1 MKPEDVIALL
11 SEAVPGLVPGAKDEG
26 EQLWRFGPGAKS
38 LAGAAVRV
46 GARWITVEASLHGDA
61 GTGALGALRMQSALS
76 GGIKVVQRRTGFG
89 LRAEIPLIVETAA
102 GRDWVRRQAA
112 IAYTGLR
119 SALQQHN
126 GVPRLRDD
134 EGLEFDPVALAELC
148 AAGGWLASVRHGAE
162 VHAEFASRS
171 LQRVA
176 ILSRHGGAIRAAVT
190 LETGALAGEG
200 PDAQLALA
208 TFLLRA
214 TRSLRWVRAFAAGAS
229 DAPDAAGFEC
239 LLALPGDD
247 QPVIMALDALATACS
262 LFGCEAEA
270 LAQSA
275 PLARHYLA
283 LDEATRAQPEIA
295 SNRVPPDSA
304 RAPHAVE
311 IPVA

>member
-11 SEAVPGLVPGAKDEG
+11 SKAVPGLVPGAKDEG
-26 EQLWRFGPGAKS
+26 EQLWGFGADAKG

-46 GARWITVEASLHGDA
+46 GARWITVEAPLHRDA
-61 GTGALGALRMQSALS
+61 GTDALRVLRMQSALS
-76 GGIKVVQRRTGFG
+76 GGIKVVQRSTGLG
-89 LRAEIPLIVETAA
+89 LRAEIPLIVDTAA
-102 GRDWVRRQAA
+102 GRDWVCRQVASV
-112 IAYTGLR
+112 YTGLR

-134 EGLEFDPVALAELC
+134 EGLEFDPVALAERC
-148 AAGGWLASVRHGAE
+148 VAGGWLASVRHGAE
-162 VHAEFASRS
+162 VHAEFALRS

-176 ILSRHGGAIRAAVT
+176 ILSRHGAAIRAAVT
-190 LETGALAGEG
+190 LEIGALAGEG
-200 PDAQLALA
+200 PDARLALA

-214 TRSLRWVRAFAAGAS
+214 TRSLRWVRACAAGAG
-229 DAPDAAGFEC
+229 DALDAVGFEC

-247 QPVIMALDALATACS
+247 QPVVMALDALATACS

-283 LDEATRAQPEIA
+283 LDEATRAQAELP
-295 SNRVPPDSA
+295 SNPVPPDGS
-304 RAPHAVE
+304 RIPRAVE
-311 IPVA
+311 IQVA